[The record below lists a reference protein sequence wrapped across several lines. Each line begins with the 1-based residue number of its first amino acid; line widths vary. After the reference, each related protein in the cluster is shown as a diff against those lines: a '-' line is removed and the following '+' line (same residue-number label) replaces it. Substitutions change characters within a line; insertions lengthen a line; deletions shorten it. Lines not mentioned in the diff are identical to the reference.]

1 MAAQEQL
8 RGADAVNGELEVG
21 YNEQFE
27 SRWHA
32 TQIVGLICMVVFLS
46 ACAAGVF
53 GRGVFS
59 HRSKA
64 SADGSLHVDYEPV
77 AREGTGTQ
85 VTFHV
90 SNMRDKAVPV
100 VIYVS
105 SHAAEPLG
113 LDHTLPLAQSAVI
126 SDHGLLFRFMIGAH
140 QADSKIRFA
149 TMPTAFGVA
158 HVRAWRVADTSLADS
173 QDPTPDPAATV
184 EWSQVIVP

>member
-1 MAAQEQL
+1 MATQEPL

-32 TQIVGLICMVVFLS
+32 AQVVGLVGMVLFLG
-46 ACAAGVF
+46 ACAAGLL

-59 HRSKA
+59 HRTVV
-64 SADGSLHVDYEPV
+64 SADGSLHVDFEPV

-90 SNMRDKAVPV
+90 SNMQDKAVPV

-113 LDHTLPLAQSAVI
+113 LDHTLPPPQSAIVGDRGI
-126 SDHGLLFRFMIGAH
+126 RFRFMIEGH

-149 TMPTAFGVA
+149 TMPTAFGFA
-158 HVRAWRVADTSLADS
+158 SVRAWRVADPDLADNQGS
-173 QDPTPDPAATV
+173 MPDPAATV
-184 EWSQVIVP
+184 EWSQLILP